1 MREDVRRYVDAV
13 LDRLSPSKAQEM
25 ARAMAGGSREQVN
38 RFAKELMDW
47 SQRNRERLSELV
59 RKEVR
64 SQLKALGVASR
75 DELEALRKR
84 VRDLERGG
92 RSTAKRTT
100 AKASSSR
107 GGRTKS
113 AG

>member
-47 SQRNRERLSELV
+47 SQRNRERLTELV
-59 RKEVR
+59 RREVR

-75 DELEALRKR
+75 DDLEALKKR
-84 VRDLERGG
+84 VRELERAG
-92 RSTAKRTT
+92 RSAAARAT
-100 AKASSSR
+100 AKAPSSR
-107 GGRTKS
+107 AGRTKS
-113 AG
+113 TG